1 MCQPLIHAHH
11 FRPPIRIHFQLPDNA
26 TRYYLKPTTRWV
38 RWDSGNAFPSHL
50 SVTMQVPALAIASG
64 EMVASSSFFET
75 KRVGHGSPFG
85 IMPDFHGSGIQET
98 WKRAA
103 VVYHSRPA
111 TEATF
116 TKRDSAPRTALTS
129 LGCFSRYRLQMGD
142 VLPSWNLPTA
152 G

>member
-1 MCQPLIHAHH
+1 M
-11 FRPPIRIHFQLPDNA
+11 
-26 TRYYLKPTTRWV
+26 Y
-38 RWDSGNAFPSHL
+38 
-50 SVTMQVPALAIASG
+50 VPALGIASG
-64 EMVASSSFFET
+64 GIVASSSSFDA

-85 IMPDFHGSGIQET
+85 ITPDFHVSGIPET

-103 VVYHSRPA
+103 AVYHSRPT

-129 LGCFSRYRLQMGD
+129 LGCFSRYRLQIGD